1 MWRDCDGEL
10 RLPSVGGPDC
20 NSRYFISLI
29 IGNPEHPPMI
39 GLVAR
44 QFAGDDDGVGLRI
57 VEGREALSV
66 FILQDADAAGDVE

>member
-1 MWRDCDGEL
+1 
-10 RLPSVGGPDC
+10 
-20 NSRYFISLI
+20 
-29 IGNPEHPPMI
+29 MI